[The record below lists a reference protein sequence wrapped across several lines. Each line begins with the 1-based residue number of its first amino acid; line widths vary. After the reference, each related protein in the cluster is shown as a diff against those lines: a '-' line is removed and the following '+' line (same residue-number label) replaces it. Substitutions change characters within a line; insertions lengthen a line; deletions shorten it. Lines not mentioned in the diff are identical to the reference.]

1 MKYVGVDLHKKTIS
15 ICAVVLE
22 GRKRKVLVRK
32 RFACQDV
39 DGIYRFFQ
47 ELGAFQV
54 VVEATASYEWF
65 AGLLE
70 RLADRVVLAHPK
82 KLRIIAQSKCKTD
95 KIDAWVLAEFL
106 ALDMIPEAYRP
117 TPRQREY
124 RTLVRYRYYVQ
135 KRTVSVRNKMR
146 HILANYNADVEEL
159 FTARGL
165 AYLEELKVS
174 VADRFVLNLLLEEW
188 QEHRRRLEETNK
200 QLEAFAKTAPLAEKE
215 ARQVLATFPLA
226 GPVTIDVVLSEIG
239 DVKRIRSLKR
249 AASFAGLAPGFRE
262 SAGRRKEQ
270 GITKEGP
277 RLLRWAMIQLAWR
290 VVGRTAYWN
299 HIFTKLEHRVGRKK
313 AIVAVARR
321 VFCVIVSMLRS
332 GQEYRTSGRQ
342 AAAGFQRDDKGV
354 RGEQTDKKPAR
365 KEPASPRSAAARK
378 QTADGET
385 ALGFRR
391 NGKGVRG
398 EKVDSRPARK
408 KPASPRSAA
417 ARKQT
422 ADGEAEPRAVKQQK
436 KPQTP
441 QRRPRRAAP
450 SAHP

>member
-1 MKYVGVDLHKKTIS
+1 MKYVGVDLHKKSIS
-15 ICAVVLE
+15 ICVVVLD

-32 RFACQDV
+32 RFACQEV
-39 DGIYRFFQ
+39 DGICQFFRK
-47 ELGAFQV
+47 LGTFQV

-65 AGLLE
+65 AGLVE
-70 RLADRVVLAHPK
+70 GLADRVVLAHPK

-117 TPRQREY
+117 TPRQRQH
-124 RTLVRYRYYVQ
+124 RALVRYRYYVQ

-165 AYLEELKVS
+165 VYLGERKVS
-174 VADRFVLNLLLEEW
+174 AADRFVLDHLLEEW
-188 QEHRRRLEETNK
+188 REHRRRLEQADQ
-200 QLEAFAKTAPLAEKE
+200 QLARFAKGAPVAEKE
-215 ARQVLATFPLA
+215 ARQVLATFPLL
-226 GPVTIDVVLSEIG
+226 GPVTSDVVLSEVG

-290 VVGRTAYWN
+290 VVGRTAYWGG
-299 HIFTKLEHRVGRKK
+299 IFAKLAHRVGKKK
-313 AIVAVARR
+313 AVVAVARR
-321 VFCVIVSMLRS
+321 VFCVIISMLRS
-332 GQEYRTSGRQ
+332 GQAYRTPDAE
-342 AAAGFQRDDKGV
+342 AA
-354 RGEQTDKKPAR
+354 
-365 KEPASPRSAAARK
+365 S
-378 QTADGET
+378 
-385 ALGFRR
+385 GFRR
-391 NGKGVRG
+391 HGKGVRG
-398 EKVDSRPARK
+398 EKTSKKQAPGLPAL
-408 KPASPRSAA
+408 PAAEQVPQRAA
-417 ARKQT
+417 ARKWT
-422 ADGEAEPRAVKQQK
+422 AGRGANSPEVKPQK
-436 KPQTP
+436 KPQASR
-441 QRRPRRAAP
+441 RRPRRGAL